1 MAQTKYT
8 GLRNLLINTGQYYF
22 WVDIMSCKLYIDI
35 NWLIF
40 FQYLD
45 DELDSIDDV
54 EKYEKAH
61 NFKVMNSKL

>member
-1 MAQTKYT
+1 MQV
-8 GLRNLLINTGQYYF
+8 
-22 WVDIMSCKLYIDI
+22 WDIMSCKFYIDI
-35 NWLIF
+35 NWLVLCL

-61 NFKVMNSKL
+61 NFKVMNSML